1 MKFTDAQRA
10 FWDAFNNDRWMLM
23 DQSDKEKIMVKK
35 WIDDEND
42 NRHTIPY
49 ELLFAHP
56 KQTRFWNGKKTK
68 DVYFLI
74 CEKLLNLYAARC
86 CSSSNEFNIVRNL
99 HRLSRAANGKTK
111 APRKFPITVWSRRLL
126 ELRREAWRRASDL
139 SRAWMQESRQGLA
152 RADAC
157 DRLHSRASAFRSWQ
171 IRWYFARKLTICL
184 RDIWQRSLWRE
195 L

>member
-56 KQTRFWNGKKTK
+56 KQTRF
-68 DVYFLI
+68 
-74 CEKLLNLYAARC
+74 
-86 CSSSNEFNIVRNL
+86 
-99 HRLSRAANGKTK
+99 
-111 APRKFPITVWSRRLL
+111 
-126 ELRREAWRRASDL
+126 
-139 SRAWMQESRQGLA
+139 
-152 RADAC
+152 
-157 DRLHSRASAFRSWQ
+157 
-171 IRWYFARKLTICL
+171 
-184 RDIWQRSLWRE
+184 
-195 L
+195 